1 MEGTRRE
8 ALAWVTGGALVL
20 TAAEPVR
27 AAARARPRLGM
38 NLYLFTDA
46 VTPEFYPL
54 LRTLK
59 RLGFDGVEIPIT
71 RGHAERFGELRRV
84 LDDEGLACTTL
95 SSLKPEANP
104 VSPDA
109 RVRAAA
115 VDALR
120 WAIDTGHQL
129 GSRTLSGPL
138 YAASGTFTG
147 KAPTPDELARSADV
161 LAQACAY
168 ARPASQTLCLEFLN
182 RFEAYLVNTVA
193 QTLVLIERAGADNL
207 AIAYDTHHAHIE
219 EGSAAGSIRA
229 AGAKLHHTHQRKPSR
244 HARHGPG
251 QLAGDLRRARRDRLW
266 WLADGGRLR
275 DRCRAARQIRACL
288 ARRLPQQGG
297 GRARRHRVSPQ
308 VDRPALSEAAEGGR
322 T

>member
-8 ALAWVTGGALVL
+8 ALAWVTGGALAL
-20 TAAEPVR
+20 TAAEPGR

-59 RLGFDGVEIPIT
+59 RLGFDGVEIPIM

-147 KAPTPDELARSADV
+147 KAPTPNELARSADV

-219 EGSAAGSIRA
+219 EGSAAASIRA
-229 AGAKLHHTHQRKPSR
+229 AGAKLHHTHISESHR
-244 HARHGPG
+244 GTLGTG
-251 QLAGDLRRARRDRLW
+251 QVNWPAIFGGLDAIGYGG
-266 WLADGGRLR
+266 WLMVEGFSTDVEP
-275 DRCRAARQIRACL
+275 L
-288 ARRLPQQGG
+288 ARSAHVWRDVFPSKEEV
-297 GRARRHRVSPQ
+297 ARDGLAFLRKWTV
-308 VDRPALSEAAEGGR
+308 AG
-322 T
+322 

>member
-1 MEGTRRE
+1 MQGTRRE
-8 ALAWVTGGALVL
+8 ALAWATGGALAL
-20 TAAEPVR
+20 TAANPAR
-27 AAARARPRLGM
+27 AAARPRPRLGM

-46 VTPEFYPL
+46 VTPAFYPL

-59 RLGFDGVEIPIT
+59 QLGFDGVEIPIT

-104 VSPDA
+104 VSADP

-120 WAIDTGHQL
+120 WAIDTGSQL

-138 YAASGTFTG
+138 YAASDTFTG
-147 KAPTPDELARSADV
+147 KGPSPDELARSADV

-168 ARPASQTLCLEFLN
+168 AKPAGQTLCLEFLN

-193 QTLVLIERAGADNL
+193 QTLSLIERTGADNL

-219 EGSAAGSIRA
+219 EGSAMRSIRA
-229 AGAKLHHTHQRKPSR
+229 AGAKLHHTHISESHR
-244 HARHGPG
+244 GTLGTG
-251 QLAGDLRRARRDRLW
+251 QVNWPAIFGGLDAIGYGGWLMVEGFATDVEPLA
-266 WLADGGRLR
+266 
-275 DRCRAARQIRACL
+275 
-288 ARRLPQQGG
+288 
-297 GRARRHRVSPQ
+297 
-308 VDRPALSEAAEGGR
+308 EAAHVWRDVFSSKEEVARDGIAFLR
-322 T
+322 EWTAPR